1 MLQYIGAK
9 STMKVETKDSAHS
22 VLFSGLPFYRLSV
35 IFQGS
40 DSLKVVKAQKACYTS
55 KVPILEYVVCLDSF
69 TLFNF
74 IDITSSATI
83 MLR

>member
-9 STMKVETKDSAHS
+9 YTMKVETKDSAHS

-40 DSLKVVKAQKACYTS
+40 DSLKVVKAQKG
-55 KVPILEYVVCLDSF
+55 
-69 TLFNF
+69 
-74 IDITSSATI
+74 
-83 MLR
+83 MLHLQGAHSGRCGMS